1 MSKRAANYARSVT
14 PLRYVF
20 VAAGEQPRAQ
30 WLTSEWAWWYVPEVD
45 AERLAGDYKLV
56 GEGPAQYCAR
66 LDHSPRCCERCRQ
79 RSLSEGRVERGH
91 A

>member
-1 MSKRAANYARSVT
+1 MKRAANYARSVT

-20 VAAGEQPRAQ
+20 VRNGERPRPE
-30 WLTSEWAWWYVPEVD
+30 WLTSEWAWWHEPEEGNV
-45 AERLAGDYKLV
+45 ALQGGYKLV

-66 LDHSPRCCERCRQ
+66 LDHAPRCCERCRQ
-79 RSLSEGRVERGH
+79 RSLAEGRVERGH